1 MRKDSSEILLSVVI
15 ISKNEE
21 KNIANCIESV
31 LRALKET
38 KNSEVI
44 LADSAST
51 DKTIE
56 IAKRYPIKIIQI
68 DSSSHLSPSAGRYLG
83 FLHSNGKYI
92 QFVDGDMTLYEDW
105 FAKSLKFLKE
115 DKVAGVTGI
124 TIHQIGCEEIAPK
137 RQKNDFMP
145 VQQQETD
152 ILTGAALF
160 KHDVLKKVGTYNPY
174 LYGDEEAELSC
185 RLRRAGYKLLKIP
198 YNMAIHHRRNISA
211 IKQFKNALTR
221 KYYFGCGQTLR
232 YSIGDIPLF
241 LLHLVRFRLYLLYIT
256 WIITGL
262 VSVGISFVYEQSVF
276 IFMWLAGTLTFFII
290 FSVKKK
296 TIKGAFFSM
305 LCWTLFSFGIFIGL
319 AISPNRTELNYKVL
333 KLVEK

>member
-1 MRKDSSEILLSVVI
+1 MNKNSSDIVLSVVI
-15 ISKNEE
+15 ISLNEE

-31 LRALKET
+31 LRALKGI

-44 LADSAST
+44 LVDSSST

-56 IAKRYPIKIIQI
+56 IAKRYPIEIIQI
-68 DSSSHLSPSAGRYLG
+68 DSSSHISPSAGRYIG

-105 FAKSLKFLKE
+105 FNNSLEFLE
-115 DKVAGVTGI
+115 GDKVAGITGL
-124 TIHQIGCEEIAPK
+124 TIHQVGSEKIASEEE
-137 RQKNDFMP
+137 KNDYILM
-145 VQQQETD
+145 QQQETD

-160 KHDVLKKVGTYNPY
+160 KREVLKKMGTYNPY
-174 LYGDEEAELSC
+174 LYGDEEAELSY

-198 YNMAIHHRRNISA
+198 YNMAVHNRRNIST
-211 IKQFKNALTR
+211 IKQFKIRLIR

-232 YSIGDIPLF
+232 YTIGDIHLF
-241 LLHLVRFRLYLLYIT
+241 LSHLMRFKIYLLYIT

-262 VSVGISFVYEQSVF
+262 VSVSINFVCEKQVF
-276 IFMWLAGTLTFFII
+276 IFAWLAGTLTFFII
-290 FSVKKK
+290 FSVKKRS
-296 TIKGAFFSM
+296 IKKSFFSM
-305 LCWTLFSFGIFIGL
+305 LSWSLFSLGIIIGF
-319 AISPNRTELNYKVL
+319 AISIRKTELNYKVL